1 MSELHQTLQGL
12 HEELRR
18 AERLE
23 PRDRALLESILGDI
37 RRLLK
42 TAQSSSP
49 TEQPVNA
56 MTHGDALEGAAVR
69 LEAGHPGV
77 AGAIRAVLD
86 ALGKAGI

>member
-1 MSELHQTLQGL
+1 MSDLHDTLQGL
-12 HEELRR
+12 HDELRR

-23 PRDRALLESILGDI
+23 PDDRALLESLLGDI
-37 RRLLK
+37 RRLLETTQPA
-42 TAQSSSP
+42 TAQP
-49 TEQPVNA
+49 ADATP
-56 MTHGDALEGAAVR
+56 HGDALEGAAVR